1 VAAGTASDVGK
12 GKRETRNPRGGGR
25 RTRSLGV
32 NASPDH
38 ALDLVCI
45 GRTCVDLYAEQ
56 EGAKLEDVQSFRK
69 YVGGSAANIAL
80 NTARLGVKVA
90 MLTRV
95 GEEQMGRFVRRTM
108 ADAGV
113 DVSHVTFDPEHLTPY
128 VLLAIR
134 DVDDFPRIFAYGD
147 AADMALDEDDV
158 DPEFIAS
165 SKALLVTGT
174 PLSRV
179 GSRAA
184 SLEAVRAAREAGTR
198 VLFDLD
204 YRPVFWGVAS
214 HEQGGQMFVE
224 SAEVT
229 EGYGS
234 VLPEC
239 DLVVGTEEEIRI
251 AGGST
256 DTRGALLG
264 IREVSGATIVLK
276 VGAMGAIVFPG
287 EIPEDLDDGVS
298 VPGFPVE
305 VFNSVGAG
313 DAFMSGFLSRWLREE
328 PLEECLRI
336 GNASGAI
343 VVSRHGCSPAMPTPQ
358 ELEYF
363 LGMPEKPRR
372 LRDDAWLEHLHR
384 ATTRREPKELRVLAI
399 DHRWQLE
406 EVADELG
413 VGRERLRELK
423 VLLARAF
430 MDVAGGDPTA
440 GVLIDDVYGE
450 EALEELT
457 GSGVWI
463 SRAAEVA
470 RSRPVEFVGGTN
482 PAATIRTWPEEHV
495 VKCNLYMHP
504 KDDAKMMELQEGRVL
519 QLYDACIK
527 NDRRLL
533 LEVQAPSGSSY
544 DEDSMVWLLERFY
557 EIGVRPDWW
566 KLPPNREP
574 GVWKR
579 IGDVVGEHDPYC
591 AGVLVLGQALEEE
604 DLGGFFAAA
613 ASEPRCNGFAIGRS
627 IYGQGA
633 RRWLA
638 GEIDDEELVSSVAE
652 RYRRMIDLW
661 QARNERR
668 TREGAAQ

>member
-1 VAAGTASDVGK
+1 MTSD
-12 GKRETRNPRGGGR
+12 RP
-25 RTRSLGV
+25 
-32 NASPDH
+32 
-38 ALDLVCI
+38 LDLVCI

-80 NTARLGVKVA
+80 NTARLGVKTA

-108 ADAGV
+108 ADTGV
-113 DVSHVTFDPEHLTPY
+113 DVSHVAFDPERLTPY

-165 SKALLVTGT
+165 SRALLVTGT
-174 PLSRV
+174 PLSRP

-184 SLEAVRAAREAGTR
+184 SLKAVRAARKAGTR
-198 VLFDLD
+198 VIFDLD

-234 VLPEC
+234 ILPDC

-256 DTRGALLG
+256 DTRAALLAV
-264 IREVSGATIVLK
+264 RELTGATIVLK
-276 VGAMGAIVFPG
+276 VGAMGATVFPA
-287 EIPEDLDDGVS
+287 EVPEDIQDGVR

-313 DAFMSGFLSRWLREE
+313 DAFMSGFLSRWLRDE

-336 GNASGAI
+336 GNACGAI

-363 LGMPEKPRR
+363 LGLTDRPRR
-372 LRDDAWLEHLHR
+372 LRGDEWLEHLHR
-384 ATTRREPKELRVLAI
+384 VTTRHEPTELRVLAI

-406 EVADELG
+406 EISDELG
-413 VGRERLRELK
+413 VDRKRLRDLK

-430 MDVAGGDPTA
+430 MRVAGDDSSA
-440 GVLIDDVYGE
+440 GVLIDDVYGRQ
-450 EALEELT
+450 ALEELT

-463 SRAAEVA
+463 ARAAEVA
-470 RSRPVEFVGGTN
+470 GSRPVELLGGPN
-482 PAATIRTWPEEHV
+482 PAANIRTWPEEHV

-504 KDDAKMMELQEGRVL
+504 NDDARTKDLQESKVL
-519 QLYDACIK
+519 QLYDACIE
-527 NDRRLL
+527 NERRLL
-533 LEVQAPSGSSY
+533 LEVQAPSGTGY
-544 DEDSMVWLLERFY
+544 GENGMVGLLERFY

-566 KLPPNREP
+566 KVPPNKEP
-574 GVWKR
+574 GVWKG
-579 IGDVVGEHDPYC
+579 IGDVVRGRDPYC

-604 DLGGFFAAA
+604 DLAGFFAAA

-627 IYGQGA
+627 IYGAQA

-638 GEIDDEELVSSVAE
+638 GEIDDEELMSSVAE
-652 RYRRMIDLW
+652 RYERMVDLW
-661 QARNERR
+661 QRR
-668 TREGAAQ
+668 HEGSEVLR

>member
-1 VAAGTASDVGK
+1 MND
-12 GKRETRNPRGGGR
+12 GR
-25 RTRSLGV
+25 DRTLE
-32 NASPDH
+32 
-38 ALDLVCI
+38 LVCI

-69 YVGGSAANIAL
+69 YVGGSAANITL
-80 NTARLGVKVA
+80 NTARLGVKSA

-95 GEEQMGRFVRRTM
+95 GEEPLGRFVRRTM
-108 ADAGV
+108 AETGV
-113 DVSHVTFDPEHLTPY
+113 DVSHVTFDREHLTPY

-134 DVDDFPRIFAYGD
+134 DIDDFPRIFAYGD
-147 AADMALDEDDV
+147 AADLALDEADV
-158 DPEFIAS
+158 DPRFVAS

-174 PLSRV
+174 PLSRP

-184 SLEAVRAAREAGTR
+184 SLKAVRAAKGAGTK

-214 HEQGGQMFVE
+214 HEQGGEMFVE

-229 EGYGS
+229 EGYAS

-239 DLVVGTEEEIRI
+239 DLIVGTEEEIQI

-256 DTRGALLG
+256 ATREALLG
-264 IREVSGATIVLK
+264 MRDLSGATIILK

-287 EIPEDLDDGVS
+287 KIPEDLEDGVS

-313 DAFMSGFLSRWLREE
+313 DAFMSGFLSGWLRDE
-328 PLEECLRI
+328 PLEDCLRL
-336 GNASGAI
+336 GNACGAI

-363 LGMPEKPRR
+363 LGMTDRPRR

-384 ATTRREPKELRVLAI
+384 TTTRREPAELRVLAI

-406 EVADELG
+406 EVADGLG
-413 VGRERLRELK
+413 VDRGRLRELK
-423 VLLARAF
+423 VILARAF
-430 MDVAGGDPTA
+430 LKVAEGDPSA
-440 GVLIDDVYGE
+440 GVLFDDVYGD

-470 RSRPVEFVGGTN
+470 GSRPVEFVGGPN
-482 PAATIRTWPEEHV
+482 PAATVRVWPEEHV

-504 KDDAKMMELQEGRVL
+504 NDDEETKGLQEGKVL

-527 NDRRLL
+527 NERRLL
-533 LEVQAPSGSSY
+533 LEVQAPPGASY
-544 DEDSMVWLLERFY
+544 DENSMVALLERFY

-566 KLPPNREP
+566 KLPPNKEP
-574 GVWKR
+574 AVWKR
-579 IGDVVGEHDPYC
+579 IGDVVREHDPYC
-591 AGVLVLGQALEEE
+591 AGILVLGQALEEQ
-604 DLGGFFAAA
+604 DLAEFFAAA
-613 ASEPRCNGFAIGRS
+613 AAEPRCNGFAIGRS
-627 IYGQGA
+627 IYGAEA

-638 GEIDDEELVSSVAE
+638 GEIDDERLMSSVAE
-652 RYRRMIDLW
+652 RYGRMVALW
-661 QARNERR
+661 QERNERR
-668 TREGAAQ
+668 SREGAAW

>member
-1 VAAGTASDVGK
+1 MI
-12 GKRETRNPRGGGR
+12 GGR
-25 RTRSLGV
+25 R
-32 NASPDH
+32 
-38 ALDLVCI
+38 LDLVCV

-80 NTARLGVKVA
+80 NTARLGVRSA

-95 GEEQMGRFVRRTM
+95 GDEQMGRFVRQTM
-108 ADAGV
+108 ARTGV
-113 DVSHVTFDPEHLTPY
+113 DVSHVTFDPERLTPY

-134 DVDDFPRIFAYGD
+134 GLEGFPRIFAYGD
-147 AADMALDEDDV
+147 SADLALEPDDV
-158 DPEFIAS
+158 DPDFVAS

-174 PLSRV
+174 PLSRP

-184 SLEAVRAAREAGTR
+184 SLKAVEAARSAGTK
-198 VLFDLD
+198 VVFDLD

-214 HEQGGQMFVE
+214 HGQGGEMFVASE
-224 SAEVT
+224 EVT
-229 EGYGS
+229 EGYAT
-234 VLPEC
+234 VLPDC

-251 AGGST
+251 AGGAL
-256 DTRGALLG
+256 DTREALLG
-264 IREVSGATIVLK
+264 IRRLSGATIVLK

-287 EIPEDLDDGVS
+287 EIPADLEDGVS

-313 DAFMSGFLSRWLREE
+313 DGFMSGFLSGWLREDA
-328 PLEECLRI
+328 LEECLRL
-336 GNASGAI
+336 GNACGAI
-343 VVSRHGCSPAMPTPQ
+343 VVSRHGCSPAMPTPE
-358 ELEYF
+358 ELGYF
-363 LGMPEKPRR
+363 LGMTDRPRR

-384 ATTRREPKELRVLAI
+384 TTIRREPEELRVLAM

-413 VGRERLRELK
+413 VDRGRLRELK

-430 MDVAGGDPTA
+430 MKVAERDPSA
-440 GVLIDDVYGE
+440 GVLIDDVYGYA
-450 EALEELT
+450 ALEELT

-463 SRAAEVA
+463 SRAVEVA
-470 RSRPVEFVGGTN
+470 KSWPVEFVGGPN
-482 PAATIRTWPEEHV
+482 PAATLRRWPEEHV

-504 KDDAKMMELQEGRVL
+504 QDDAQTKQTQEGRVL
-519 QLYDACIK
+519 QLYDACLK

-533 LEVQAPSGSSY
+533 LEVQATQGTSY
-544 DEDSMVWLLERFY
+544 DENSMVELLGRFY

-566 KLPPNREP
+566 KVPPNGDPE
-574 GVWKR
+574 VWRR
-579 IGDVVGEHDPYC
+579 IGDVVREHDPYC

-604 DLGGFFAAA
+604 KLAEFFAAA
-613 ASEPRCNGFAIGRS
+613 ASEPMCNGFAVGRS
-627 IYGQGA
+627 IYGERA

-638 GEIDDEELVSSVAE
+638 GEIDDEGLVASVAE
-652 RYRRMIDLW
+652 GYRRMVSLW
-661 QARNERR
+661 ERR
-668 TREGAAQ
+668 AANSTRQGARG